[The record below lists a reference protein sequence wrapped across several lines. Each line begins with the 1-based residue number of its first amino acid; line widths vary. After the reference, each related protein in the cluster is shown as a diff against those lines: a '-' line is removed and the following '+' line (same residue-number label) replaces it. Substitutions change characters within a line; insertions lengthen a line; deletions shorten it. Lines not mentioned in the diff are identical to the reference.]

1 VAVWGRDRGR
11 EMVLACSGDA
21 ASHMMRTRGGVIKNS
36 IGRSVYI
43 YIYIYI
49 YVYSFSK
56 AESPVRFTLGCWNM
70 LVRML
75 MICGL

>member
-43 YIYIYI
+43 YIYICI
-49 YVYSFSK
+49 FIL
-56 AESPVRFTLGCWNM
+56 ESGISCQVHSRLLEYASAYANDLWT
-70 LVRML
+70 V
-75 MICGL
+75 I